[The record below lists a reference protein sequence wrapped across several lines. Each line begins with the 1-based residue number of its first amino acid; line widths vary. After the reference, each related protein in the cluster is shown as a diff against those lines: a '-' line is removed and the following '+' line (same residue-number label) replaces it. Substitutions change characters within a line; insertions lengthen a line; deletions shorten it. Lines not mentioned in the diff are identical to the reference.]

1 MKKVI
6 FFYLIGF
13 VLVICGIFTYK
24 MIGQNDNGY
33 FLVKQSFGTGEMSVI
48 SRAGMY
54 PKMMAKI
61 TPYKI
66 SDTYY
71 FSKSELD
78 GGKSESTNAI
88 NVRFAG
94 GGTAMIDGNVRYR
107 LPSNDESR
115 LKLHEDFTN
124 YTAIQND
131 LIRQY
136 ISETLKVTASVFKPE
151 DTYAGRKGE
160 FSKLFEDQL
169 ENGVYQTKSEQIIV
183 KDADGNETTETIVK
197 IVYDSENKPIVA
209 KESPFKLYG
218 IELTQ
223 VGLKD
228 IDYDERTDTL
238 IAKKQ
243 ESEQQKIVSRAAA
256 EKAKQDAITAME
268 QGKANTALAEANALV
283 LKKTAVVEAEK
294 EKEVAKL
301 NALKEKE
308 IAELDAQKKLSVA
321 ELNRKASEEN
331 AKALIVTKEAEA
343 KTNKLLVDAG
353 LTPREKA
360 EIEMKTKIAVAEALS
375 KVNVPTIVNNGSANG
390 SNPMD
395 AIGIKMLLDISE
407 KMSK

>member
-1 MKKVI
+1 MKKKIV
-6 FFYLIGF
+6 LGVVF
-13 VLVICGIFTYK
+13 VLVVIGVSLFTK
-24 MIGQNDNGY
+24 TVGVNNSGY
-33 FLVKQSFGTGEMSVI
+33 YLIKQSFGTGNMSII

-54 PKMMAKI
+54 PKLFGKI
-61 TPYKI
+61 TEYKI

-78 GGKSESTNAI
+78 GGKSDLTNAI

-94 GGTAMIDGNVRYR
+94 GGTATIDGNVRYR
-107 LPSNDESR
+107 LPSNDELR

-124 YTAIQND
+124 YKAIQND

-136 ISETLKVTASVFKPE
+136 ISETLKVTASIFKPE

-160 FSKLFEDQL
+160 FMQLFEEQL
-169 ENGVYQTKSEQIIV
+169 ENGIYKTKSQQITT
-183 KDADGNETTETIVK
+183 KDVDGNDIADTVVNIIYEN
-197 IVYDSENKPIVA
+197 NKPVIA
-209 KESPFKLYG
+209 KESPFRLYG

-228 IDYDERTDTL
+228 IDYDDRTDTL

-256 EKAKQDAITAME
+256 EKAKQDAITAIE

-283 LKKTAVVEAEK
+283 SKKTAVVEAEK

-308 IAELDAQKKLSVA
+308 IAELDAEKKLRVA
-321 ELNRKASEEN
+321 ELNRKSADEN
-331 AKALIVTKEAEA
+331 AKALLLTKEAEA
-343 KTNKLLVDAG
+343 KANKLLVDAG
-353 LTPREKA
+353 LTPKEKA
-360 EIEMKTKIAVAEALS
+360 EIEMKTKIGVAEALS
-375 KVNVPTIVNNGSANG
+375 KVNVPAIVNSGGANN
-390 SNPMD
+390 SPLD
-395 AIGIKMLLDISE
+395 AIGIKMLLDISD
-407 KMSK
+407 KINK

>member
-1 MKKVI
+1 MKKQIILVVSAV
-6 FFYLIGF
+6 
-13 VLVICGIFTYK
+13 VLVLLLILTWK
-24 MIGQNDNGY
+24 SIGVNDSGY
-33 FLVKQSFGTGEMSVI
+33 YQVKQSFGAGKMSVV

-54 PKMMAKI
+54 PKMFGKI
-61 TPYKI
+61 TAYKI

-78 GGKSESTNAI
+78 GGKSDLTDAI

-107 LPSNDESR
+107 LPSSDDLR
-115 LKLHEDFTN
+115 LKLHEDFTS
-124 YTAIQND
+124 YKAIQND

-160 FSKLFEDQL
+160 FIQLFEEQL
-169 ENGVYQTKSEQIIV
+169 ENGIYKTKSQQIV
-183 KDADGNETTETIVK
+183 TKDADGNDITDTIVN
-197 IVYDSENKPIVA
+197 IVLDDNNKPIIA
-209 KESPFKLYG
+209 KESPFQLYG

-256 EKAKQDAITAME
+256 EKAKQDAITAIE

-308 IAELDAQKKLSVA
+308 IAELDAQKKLAVA
-321 ELNRKASEEN
+321 ELNRRSAEEN
-331 AKALIVTKEAEA
+331 AKALLTTKEAEA
-343 KTNKLLVDAG
+343 KANKLLVEAG
-353 LTPREKA
+353 LTPKEKA
-360 EIEMKTKIAVAEALS
+360 EIDMKTKIGVAEALA
-375 KVNVPTIVNNGSANG
+375 KVKVPAIVNNGNG
-390 SNPMD
+390 GNNPMD

-407 KMSK
+407 KINK